1 MTMMSRR
8 YLLGCS
14 AVAGA
19 ICAALL
25 FGLPAVS
32 QTTVL
37 GPFPTGC
44 SLNTPA
50 GPAVIACLPANPSRK
65 LLTVCNVGSANTAWI
80 APSPITPAANGA
92 GSIPIPPVAS
102 NLATCLSFPASGN
115 MGGNGAAWSAIPS
128 ATPVT
133 LTFLEYTG

>member
-1 MTMMSRR
+1 MSRQR
-8 YLLGCS
+8 DLIVC
-14 AVAGA
+14 GA
-19 ICAALL
+19 ITGVICGLL
-25 FGLPAVS
+25 SVVVPAIS
-32 QTTVL
+32 ETTVL

-80 APSPITPAANGA
+80 APAPITPAANGA

-102 NLATCLSFPASGN
+102 NLATCLSFPGSGN
-115 MGGNGAAWSAIPS
+115 LGGNGAAWSAIPS